1 MPLPSGAGRR
11 ARIMEAAESLLM
23 QHGLHGWSVE
33 QVART
38 AECAK
43 GLVHYHFG
51 TRAALLAAVAGAMGQ
66 QRIEQRVR
74 ALAPRG
80 TSALDA
86 LFAVLQQDAREGRS
100 KAWLELGLN
109 GAAGIHAAMTPSAEQ
124 LDRFAAAGGAA
135 LEMPPL
141 RPDRARALLLVLD
154 GLEAGLV
161 RGARH
166 PDVREAYD
174 QVWLAMLG

>member
-1 MPLPSGAGRR
+1 
-11 ARIMEAAESLLM
+11 
-23 QHGLHGWSVE
+23 VE

>member
-1 MPLPSGAGRR
+1 MALPSGAGRR

-33 QVART
+33 QVARA

-51 TRAALLAAVAGAMGQ
+51 TRAGLLAAVAGAIGQ
-66 QRIEQRVR
+66 QRIEQRVH
-74 ALAPRG
+74 ALALRG
-80 TSALDA
+80 TAALDA
-86 LFAVLQQDAREGRS
+86 LFAVLRQDAEDGRS

-109 GAAGIHAAMTPSAEQ
+109 GAAELHAAMAPSAEQ
-124 LDRFAAAGGAA
+124 VDMFAAAGGAA

-161 RGARH
+161 RGARQA
-166 PDVREAYD
+166 DIREAYD
-174 QVWLAMLG
+174 RVWLAMLG